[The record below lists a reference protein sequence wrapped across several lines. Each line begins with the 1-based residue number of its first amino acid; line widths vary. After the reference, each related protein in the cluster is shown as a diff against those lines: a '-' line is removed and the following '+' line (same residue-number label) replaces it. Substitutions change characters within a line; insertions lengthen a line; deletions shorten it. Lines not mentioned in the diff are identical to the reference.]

1 MGFSC
6 ESFPKVCQSCAAQK
20 SPIPTLPASTEAT
33 ILKEGWRSCA
43 WQLARQ
49 EPIGIFPGPGERLDS
64 EAGRGVLAEDL
75 ARPDKRLVLAPIVP
89 AKHSLMGSP

>member
-6 ESFPKVCQSCAAQK
+6 EHFPKVCPSCAAQK
-20 SPIPTLPASTEAT
+20 SLIPALPASTEAT

-49 EPIGIFPGPGERLDS
+49 RPRRLVS
-64 EAGRGVLAEDL
+64 RVLAFI
-75 ARPDKRLVLAPIVP
+75 RPTSGIHGAVEIW
-89 AKHSLMGSP
+89 S